1 MAPATF
7 IGKKFVSRLHFIGIS
22 GNINKVGS
30 LIRWI
35 GFWACVRDAQGVDH
49 PNAYKD
55 DNPQDCPPNDYLLH
69 VCMSFALLT
78 PLKNMRCFQSYLI

>member
-1 MAPATF
+1 MASATF
-7 IGKKFVSRLHFIGIS
+7 IGKKFVSLLHFRGII

-35 GFWACVRDAQGVDH
+35 GFWGCVRDAQGIDH

-55 DNPQDCPPNDYLLH
+55 DNSQDSPPNDYLLH
-69 VCMSFALLT
+69 VHTSFALLT
-78 PLKNMRCFQSYLI
+78 LLKNMRRFQPYL